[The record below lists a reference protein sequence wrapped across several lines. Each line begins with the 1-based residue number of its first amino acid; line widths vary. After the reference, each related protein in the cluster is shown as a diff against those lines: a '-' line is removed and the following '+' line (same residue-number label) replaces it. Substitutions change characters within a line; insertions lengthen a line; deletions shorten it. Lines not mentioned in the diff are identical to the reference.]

1 MRSCNPWFYHLGLD
15 LYRQKGAD
23 YLSSWAR
30 LYGLGEATGIDA
42 VLEETG
48 QINDPTTE
56 GAAVQMGIGQ
66 GDMLV
71 TPLQVA
77 NMVAAIANGGT
88 LYRPQVIQKITSIDG
103 TEIESFKPEVIRE
116 IPVSDSTLE
125 AVRQGMEMVIR
136 NERGTAFRR
145 FLGMSTPVYG
155 KTGTA
160 TTSVQD
166 PHSWFAGFT
175 DANNPEKPDISVAV
189 ILEYAGDGSA
199 YAAPVFRRV
208 IEAYYTGEVYTT
220 YPWEWDI
227 YITRTPT
234 RETNE
239 TPVP

>member
-1 MRSCNPWFYHLGLD
+1 
-15 LYRQKGAD
+15 
-23 YLSSWAR
+23 
-30 LYGLGEATGIDA
+30 
-42 VLEETG
+42 
-48 QINDPTTE
+48 
-56 GAAVQMGIGQ
+56 
-66 GDMLV
+66 
-71 TPLQVA
+71 VA

-175 DANNPEKPDISVAV
+175 AANNPEKPDISVAV

-208 IEAYYTGEVYTT
+208 IEAYFTGEVYTT

-234 RETNE
+234 QETHE
-239 TPVP
+239 TPEP